1 MGGMVVPNSDYS
13 IIDIQADPWVV
24 ELDGRKVPGLAVLN
38 RGYVALRELAALL
51 GYKTG
56 LDAARKVFTLD
67 K

>member
-1 MGGMVVPNSDYS
+1 MVTANSDYS
-13 IIDIQADPWVV
+13 VIDIQADPWVV
-24 ELDGRKVPGLAVLN
+24 DMDGKKIPGLAVLN